1 MKNEINFRIR
11 LQKPPAEIDYGLQ
24 KGHANKYEVAQRQR
38 AAGDDLSFE
47 FTINTKPGKDSAI
60 DFSGLFVQ
68 GPVGGRFIYINIGQS
83 AGQIN
88 TVWNR
93 RLKIPL
99 IGITQSQIDEI
110 LKTQGV
116 FETFVAGTGKDG
128 GPNCATVK
136 PFAGWSVVKNKKFRE

>member
-1 MKNEINFRIR
+1 MKNEINFRVF
-11 LQKPPAEIDYGLQ
+11 LQKPPSDIDYGLQ
-24 KGHANKYEVAQRQR
+24 MGYANQYTVVQRQK
-38 AAGDDLSFE
+38 AVGDDLTFE
-47 FTINTKPGKDSAI
+47 FAINTKPGKDSAI

-88 TVWNR
+88 TQWNR

-110 LKTQGV
+110 LKTSGV
-116 FETFVAGTGKDG
+116 FETSVPGTGKDG

-136 PFAGWSVVKNKKFRE
+136 PFAGWSVVKNKKLSE

>member
-1 MKNEINFRIR
+1 MKNEINFRII
-11 LQKPPAEIDYGLQ
+11 LQKPPREVDYGLQ
-24 KGHANKYEVAQRQR
+24 MGHANKYEVVQRQR
-38 AAGDDLSFE
+38 ATGDDLTFE

-68 GPVGGRFIYINIGQS
+68 GLVGGRFVYINIGQS

-88 TVWNR
+88 TQWNR

-110 LKTQGV
+110 LKTPSV
-116 FETFVAGTGKDG
+116 FETTVPGTGKDG

-136 PFAGWSVVKNKKFRE
+136 PFAGWSVVENKKSTE

>member
-1 MKNEINFRIR
+1 MKNEINFRII
-11 LQKPPAEIDYGLQ
+11 LQKPPTEVDYGLQ
-24 KGHANKYEVAQRQR
+24 MGHANKYEVVQRQR
-38 AAGDDLSFE
+38 ATGDDLTFE
-47 FTINTKPGKDSAI
+47 FTINIKPGKDSAI

-88 TVWNR
+88 TQWNR

-99 IGITQSQIDEI
+99 IGINQSQIDEI
-110 LKTQGV
+110 LKTTGV
-116 FETFVAGTGKDG
+116 FETFVPGTGRDG

-136 PFAGWSVVKNKKFRE
+136 PFVGWSVVKNKKSPE